1 MWERIPTGKRHTHS
15 GRENAARESQQ
26 RGRIQNDPSK
36 ESRGIS
42 VLLLIGTALA
52 LAVTATVGILLMN
65 QADATRSD
73 GPPTATLAQPASFT
87 TVAGGVEANDGV
99 ANAIGFTNGTVS
111 VTRSASVSVE
121 PDHAVL
127 DLGVEAIA
135 DTVAG
140 ARQSAAERVTAML
153 AAIKEAGVDD
163 DDIATSMFE
172 IYPRTEWVE
181 SRTRITGYAVRN
193 GMKVTVQDLEI
204 TGSVIDAAAEAAGDQ
219 FFVSGIRF
227 ALRQIKRKRW
237 TKRRVLAAL
246 DARRVAELHGATLGF
261 VLGPVVEMV
270 EYGGVAPIGAQF
282 DARVEAAQSVSF
294 DTPIV
299 PGDVDV
305 SVTVQVKFAIIGAVA
320 ASGQ

>member
-1 MWERIPTGKRHTHS
+1 MIRVKNLEV
-15 GRENAARESQQ
+15 
-26 RGRIQNDPSK
+26 
-36 ESRGIS
+36 SRS
-42 VLLLIGTALA
+42 LLIGTALA
-52 LAVTATVGILLMN
+52 LAVTATVGILMLN
-65 QADATRSD
+65 RADATRL
-73 GPPTATLAQPASFT
+73 GNPPTATLAQPASFT

-172 IYPRTEWVE
+172 IFPRTEWME

-204 TGSVIDAAAEAAGDQ
+204 TGSVIDAAAEAAGDH

-227 ALRQIKRKRW
+227 AASNQEEAVDQA
-237 TKRRVLAAL
+237 RVLAAR

-261 VLGPVVEMV
+261 VLGPVVEMI

-305 SVTVQVKFAIIGAVA
+305 SVTVEVKFAILGAVA
-320 ASGQ
+320 TSGQ

>member
-1 MWERIPTGKRHTHS
+1 M
-15 GRENAARESQQ
+15 
-26 RGRIQNDPSK
+26 
-36 ESRGIS
+36 SRVKNLS
-42 VLLLIGTALA
+42 VPRVLLIGTVLA
-52 LAVTATVGILLMN
+52 VAVTATVGILMLN
-65 QADATRSD
+65 RADATRLG

-153 AAIKEAGVDD
+153 AAIKEAGVEEDN
-163 DDIATSMFE
+163 IATSMFE

-193 GMKVTVQDLEI
+193 GIKVTVRDLDI

-227 ALRQIKRKRW
+227 AASNQEVAVDQA
-237 TKRRVLAAL
+237 RVLAAR

-261 VLGPVVEMV
+261 ALGPVVEMV

-305 SVTVQVKFAIIGAVA
+305 SVTVEVKFAILGAVA
-320 ASGQ
+320 TSGQ

>member
-1 MWERIPTGKRHTHS
+1 MIRVKNLEV
-15 GRENAARESQQ
+15 
-26 RGRIQNDPSK
+26 
-36 ESRGIS
+36 SRS
-42 VLLLIGTALA
+42 LLIGTALA

-73 GPPTATLAQPASFT
+73 GPPTATLPQPASFT

-204 TGSVIDAAAEAAGDQ
+204 TGSVIDAAAEAAGDH
-219 FFVSGIRF
+219 FFVTGIRF
-227 ALRQIKRKRW
+227 AASNQEEAVDQA
-237 TKRRVLAAL
+237 RVLAAR

-261 VLGPVVEMV
+261 VLGPVVEMI

-305 SVTVQVKFAIIGAVA
+305 SVTVEVKFAILGAVA
-320 ASGQ
+320 TSGR

>member
-1 MWERIPTGKRHTHS
+1 MIRVKKLEV
-15 GRENAARESQQ
+15 
-26 RGRIQNDPSK
+26 
-36 ESRGIS
+36 SRS
-42 VLLLIGTALA
+42 LLIGTALA
-52 LAVTATVGILLMN
+52 LVVTATVGILLMN

-73 GPPTATLAQPASFT
+73 GPLTATLAQPASFAA
-87 TVAGGVEANDGV
+87 VAGGVEANDGV

-140 ARQSAAERVTAML
+140 ARQLAAERVTAML
-153 AAIKEAGVDD
+153 AAIKEAGVGE

-193 GMKVTVQDLEI
+193 GIKVTVQDLDI

-227 ALRQIKRKRW
+227 AASNQDEAVDQA
-237 TKRRVLAAL
+237 RVLAAR

-305 SVTVQVKFAIIGAVA
+305 SVTVEVKFAIIGAVA
-320 ASGQ
+320 SSGQ